1 MRYILRRM
9 TGLVLALCLTV
20 GLVWTGAA
28 WGAEGG
34 KPGILLV
41 AFGTSMDSGAPA
53 YEGIEGAFRQTGQPV
68 VWAFTS
74 NIIRAKMAGQGTKL
88 LTVPEALAK
97 LADEGVTDVTVQSLH
112 IMGGEEYAK
121 MERLVLT
128 DVLAHPDRFAS
139 VKVGRPL
146 LESMQDAREV
156 ADATL
161 RSLPATR
168 SPGDAVL
175 LMAHGQGEGRC
186 DLVFAGMKDVINDA
200 DALAFMA
207 SVEGYQ
213 GLDQVLP
220 ALRAKDV
227 KRVWLLPFM
236 VVAGDHAH
244 NDLAGDE
251 ADSWASQLKAQ
262 GFEVFP
268 VLKGLGENP
277 GVQSVFVRHAMET
290 EDDFAHPVVKTSA
303 ED

>member
-1 MRYILRRM
+1 MA
-9 TGLVLALCLTV
+9 GLTLALCLA
-20 GLVWTGAA
+20 WTGLA
-28 WGAEGG
+28 WGADGG

-41 AFGTSMDSGAPA
+41 AFGTSMESGAPA

-74 NIIRAKMAGQGTKL
+74 NIIRAKMAKQGTKL
-88 LTVPEALAK
+88 LTVPEGLAK
-97 LADEGVTDVTVQSLH
+97 LAADGVTDVTVQSLH

-128 DVLAHPDRFAS
+128 EVLAHPDRFAS

-146 LESMQDAREV
+146 LESMKDAREV
-156 ADATL
+156 AQAVL
-161 RSLPATR
+161 HSLPAART
-168 SPGDAVL
+168 SDDAVL
-175 LMAHGQGEGRC
+175 LMAHGQSEGRC
-186 DLVFAGMKDVINDA
+186 DLVFAGMTDVVNDT
-200 DALAFMA
+200 DPLAYMA

-213 GLDQVLP
+213 GLGQVLP
-220 ALRAKDV
+220 MLQAKGV

-251 ADSWASQLKAQ
+251 PDSWASQLKAQ

-290 EDDFAHPVVKTSA
+290 EDDYAHPRIKTSA
-303 ED
+303 EE

>member
-1 MRYILRRM
+1 MA
-9 TGLVLALCLTV
+9 GLTLALCLA
-20 GLVWTGAA
+20 WTGLA
-28 WGAEGG
+28 WGADGG

-41 AFGTSMDSGAPA
+41 AFGTSMESGAPA

-74 NIIRAKMAGQGTKL
+74 NIIRAKMAKQGTKL
-88 LTVPEALAK
+88 LTVPEGLAK
-97 LADEGVTDVTVQSLH
+97 LAADGVTDVTVQSLH

-128 DVLAHPDRFAS
+128 EVLAHPDRFAS

-146 LESMQDAREV
+146 LESMKDAREV
-156 ADATL
+156 AQAVL
-161 RSLPATR
+161 HSLPAART
-168 SPGDAVL
+168 SDDAVL
-175 LMAHGQGEGRC
+175 LMAHGQSEGRC
-186 DLVFAGMKDVINDA
+186 DLVFAGMTNVVNDT
-200 DALAFMA
+200 DPLAYMA

-213 GLDQVLP
+213 GLGQVLP
-220 ALRAKDV
+220 MLQAKGV

-251 ADSWASQLKAQ
+251 PDSWASQLKAQ

-290 EDDFAHPVVKTSA
+290 EDDYAHPRIKTSA
-303 ED
+303 EE

>member
-1 MRYILRRM
+1 MA
-9 TGLVLALCLTV
+9 GLTLALCLA
-20 GLVWTGAA
+20 WTGLA
-28 WGAEGG
+28 WGADGG

-41 AFGTSMDSGAPA
+41 AFGTSMESGAPA

-74 NIIRAKMAGQGTKL
+74 NIIRAKMAKQGTKL
-88 LTVPEALAK
+88 LTVPEGLAK
-97 LADEGVTDVTVQSLH
+97 LADDGVTDVTVQSLH

-128 DVLAHPDRFAS
+128 EVLAHPDRFAS

-146 LESMQDAREV
+146 LESMKDAREV
-156 ADATL
+156 ARAAL
-161 RSLPATR
+161 HSLPAART
-168 SPGDAVL
+168 PDDAVL
-175 LMAHGQGEGRC
+175 LMAHGQSEGRC
-186 DLVFAGMKDVINDA
+186 DLVFAGMTDVVNDT
-200 DALAFMA
+200 DPLAYMA

-213 GLDQVLP
+213 GIGQVLP
-220 ALRAKDV
+220 MLQAKGV

-251 ADSWASQLKAQ
+251 PDSWASQLKAQ

-290 EDDFAHPVVKTSA
+290 EDDYAHPRIKTSA
-303 ED
+303 EE

>member
-1 MRYILRRM
+1 MWKQALRRM
-9 TGLVLALCLTV
+9 AGLTLALCLA
-20 GLVWTGAA
+20 WTGLA
-28 WGAEGG
+28 WGADGG

-41 AFGTSMDSGAPA
+41 AFGTSMESGAPA

-74 NIIRAKMAGQGTKL
+74 NIIRAKMAKQGTKL
-88 LTVPEALAK
+88 LTVPEGLAK
-97 LADEGVTDVTVQSLH
+97 LAADGVTDVTVQSLH

-128 DVLAHPDRFAS
+128 EVLAHPDRFAS

-146 LESMQDAREV
+146 LESMKDAREV
-156 ADATL
+156 AQAVL
-161 RSLPATR
+161 HSLPAART
-168 SPGDAVL
+168 SDDAVL
-175 LMAHGQGEGRC
+175 LMAHGQSEGRC
-186 DLVFAGMKDVINDA
+186 DLVFAGMTDVVNDT
-200 DALAFMA
+200 DPLAYMA

-213 GLDQVLP
+213 GLGQVLP
-220 ALRAKDV
+220 MLQAKGV

-251 ADSWASQLKAQ
+251 PDSWASQLKAQ

-290 EDDFAHPVVKTSA
+290 EDDYAHPRIKTSA
-303 ED
+303 EE

>member
-1 MRYILRRM
+1 MA
-9 TGLVLALCLTV
+9 GLTLALCLA
-20 GLVWTGAA
+20 WTGLA
-28 WGAEGG
+28 WGADGG

-41 AFGTSMDSGAPA
+41 AFGTSMESGAPA

-74 NIIRAKMAGQGTKL
+74 NIIRAKMAKQGTKL
-88 LTVPEALAK
+88 LTVPEGLAK
-97 LADEGVTDVTVQSLH
+97 LAADGVTDVTVQSLH

-128 DVLAHPDRFAS
+128 EVLAHPDRFAS

-146 LESMQDAREV
+146 LESMKDAREV
-156 ADATL
+156 AQAAL
-161 RSLPATR
+161 RSLPAART
-168 SPGDAVL
+168 SDDAVL
-175 LMAHGQGEGRC
+175 LMAHGQSEGRC
-186 DLVFAGMKDVINDA
+186 DLVFAGMTDVVNDT
-200 DALAFMA
+200 DPLAYMA

-213 GLDQVLP
+213 GIGQVLP
-220 ALRAKDV
+220 MLQAKGV

-251 ADSWASQLKAQ
+251 PDSWASQLKAQ

-290 EDDFAHPVVKTSA
+290 EDDYAHPRIKTSA
-303 ED
+303 EE